1 MEGIFFQTLAEQE
14 KARRIGVN
22 FEPFPDFQQQKPPQ
36 AFRPVLLS
44 QLLGQALGPGRR
56 QLVGEGVFL
65 GLKWVDLN
73 ARVLA

>member
-1 MEGIFFQTLAEQE
+1 
-14 KARRIGVN
+14 
-22 FEPFPDFQQQKPPQ
+22 
-36 AFRPVLLS
+36 LS